1 MLAGGD
7 DVRLGAGLVSG
18 GRGGAAGND
27 QNYHKVFIRTIY
39 NGKKGRG
46 NLYFVRWKLTKVVK
60 SNSFKQVWW
69 VSQKLISL
77 RGLNSAK

>member
-1 MLAGGD
+1 MLARGD

-39 NGKKGRG
+39 NGKKDVATFILSDG
-46 NLYFVRWKLTKVVK
+46 
-60 SNSFKQVWW
+60 S
-69 VSQKLISL
+69 
-77 RGLNSAK
+77 